1 MTARPSGPLR
11 INSGNWAFIAV
22 VVAALVVTFSV
33 PTPYTV
39 LELILLTTAVIV
51 YTLLGIYWQPALIE
65 RAQKRPII
73 AYFAVQIAVG
83 GVLLFASRMNAWLI
97 VLPLVGHAVAMLSR
111 RGVLLVAVALLLSV
125 LGVMLILG
133 AEARG
138 LLQMGV
144 SFSAAMIFVGIFIQ
158 IAISEERARARGE
171 QLTAELAAANRQ
183 LGEYAVQ
190 AEELAIN
197 RERNRLARE
206 IHDSLGHYLTVI
218 NVQIGAARTLL
229 ARDPTRALDA
239 LNKAQTLT
247 QEGLADVRRSV
258 AALRANPTENRPLPD
273 AIAALTQEAQASG
286 LQVQVT
292 ILGTPRPL
300 SPQVEL
306 TLYRAVQEGLTNVRK
321 HAQAQRV
328 EITLEYLAP
337 EGMRLAMRDDGI
349 GAAQVSGGFGLLGL
363 QERVKILGGRM
374 EIETAPGAGLG
385 LTVHV

>member
-190 AEELAIN
+190 AEELAIS